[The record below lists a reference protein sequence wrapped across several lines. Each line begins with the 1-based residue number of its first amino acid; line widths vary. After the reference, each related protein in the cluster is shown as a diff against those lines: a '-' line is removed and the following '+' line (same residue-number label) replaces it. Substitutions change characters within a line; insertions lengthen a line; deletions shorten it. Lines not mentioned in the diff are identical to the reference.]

1 MYQQRKI
8 LSCLDMLKKAFG
20 GCKSQIFIIGDNN
33 TGCDVKTE
41 LRRLGD
47 Y

>member
-8 LSCLDMLKKAFG
+8 LSCFRNVKAFG
-20 GCKSQIFIIGDNN
+20 GCKCQIFIIRDNN